1 MMKKTPLMMLPLV
14 SALFLSGCVNLAPDT
29 VVPAA
34 PIASA
39 WETSAVEATSAVK
52 PWRDMVTDERLAQL
66 IDLAIKESRDA
77 RVSALKVKKLEAL
90 YGVARSARVPNLGG
104 TFRNATS
111 RSADRFSP
119 TGEGHITH
127 AYSASLDALAFE
139 VDFFSRVKNLSDA
152 ALENYLASE
161 EGHHAFMNALIVRV
175 AALWFK
181 VGADQALLSTQSTL
195 LTAQRENARLV
206 EASYKAGAATELAL
220 EQSRSIVHS
229 LEADVEVAR
238 RTLATDRS
246 ALNLLVGA
254 TVPEAWLPTKV
265 ESGAWAEPRMLE
277 GTPSEVL
284 LARPDVRAAEANLRA
299 ANANIG
305 AARAAFF
312 PRVTLMG
319 SVGSNGLQLS
329 DVFNAGTGVWSF
341 TPSVSIPIFM
351 GGANRSRLKAAE
363 IDRDMAVAS
372 YEQTIQK
379 AFKEVAD
386 ALIGLQ
392 TSEAEVKA
400 RQLLVKTNE
409 RAYTLAKL
417 RYDEGAASFTD
428 VITAEQT
435 YVKSIQGELA
445 AQLEDMNARLSLYN
459 ALGGGVAKEGADDT
473 RE

>member
-1 MMKKTPLMMLPLV
+1 MKKTPLIMLPLV
-14 SALFLSGCVNLAPDT
+14 SALFLSGCVNLAPET
-29 VVPAA
+29 VVPTA
-34 PIASA
+34 PVESS
-39 WETSAVEATSAVK
+39 WSETTVAKSQTVL
-52 PWRDMVTDERLAQL
+52 PWTDMVKDSRLANV
-66 IDLAIKESRDA
+66 IELALKESRDA

-90 YGVARSARVPNLGG
+90 YGVARSARLPGVGVSA
-104 TFRNATS
+104 RNAAS

-119 TGEGHITH
+119 TGEGHVSH
-127 AYSASLDALAFE
+127 AYSASLDALSFE

-161 EGHHAFMNALIVRV
+161 EGHRAFMNALIVRT

-181 VGADQALLSTQSTL
+181 VGADQALLSTQSAL
-195 LTAQRENARLV
+195 LTVQRENARLV
-206 EASYKAGAATELAL
+206 EASYKAGATTELAL

-238 RTLATDRS
+238 RTLASDRT
-246 ALNLLVGA
+246 ALNLLAGA
-254 TVPEAWLPTKV
+254 TVNAEWLPDHV
-265 ESGAWAEPRMLE
+265 ETQAWGEPSMLE
-277 GTPSEVL
+277 GTPSDVL

-305 AARAAFF
+305 AARATFF

-319 SVGSNGLQLS
+319 SVGSNGLHLS
-329 DVFNAGTGVWSF
+329 DVFDAGTGVWSF
-341 TPSVSIPIFM
+341 APSISIPLFT
-351 GGANRSRLKAAE
+351 GGANRSRLKASE

-386 ALIGLQ
+386 ALVGLQ

-400 RQLLVKTNE
+400 RHLLVKTNE
-409 RAYTLAKL
+409 RAYNLAKL

-445 AQLEDMNARLSLYN
+445 AQLEDVNARLSLYN
-459 ALGGGVAKEGADDT
+459 ALGGGMPQQGG
-473 RE
+473 R